1 MIPKSGNRLSETI
14 MLKKKRMIPKIG
26 TSLRRI
32 TLCIPLLGC
41 LNGDFGR
48 VKQSLVIDDIHAWVG
63 RDAALQQGIIP
74 SEFRL
79 TDEERLLRDL
89 AFPLIEAPYGRQ
101 RWFSVL
107 SEYGITRVFLDEWWS
122 FDPTIYAEW
131 LLNSDTRSASSL
143 YARLV
148 DHIRNDIQRLG
159 YFLEVARKVTDLDVK
174 REKSMAFVSVLSPE
188 EIIDA
193 KNRIAENRLVIGWV
207 YRAVND
213 RAASY
218 HFAMERLVIHVPSDR
233 AIEVERQWTLLK
245 TRIKQASIA
254 PPAPIAAV
262 IPPPVISK

>member
-1 MIPKSGNRLSETI
+1 VKPVLS
-14 MLKKKRMIPKIG
+14 
-26 TSLRRI
+26 RRYRTI

-107 SEYGITRVFLDEWWS
+107 SEYGITRVFLNDWWT
-122 FDPTIYAEW
+122 FDPTVYAQW
-131 LLNSDTRSASSL
+131 LLTRDTRSASSL
-143 YARLV
+143 YERLV
-148 DHIRNDIQRLG
+148 DHIRNDILRLG
-159 YFLEVARKVTDLDVK
+159 YFLEVARKVADLDVK
-174 REKSMAFVSVLSPE
+174 RDKSMAYVSVLSPE
-188 EIIDA
+188 EIMDA

-218 HFAMERLVIHVPSDR
+218 RFAMERLVIHVPSDR

-245 TRIKQASIA
+245 TRIAQASIV

-262 IPPPVISK
+262 ISK

>member
-1 MIPKSGNRLSETI
+1 VKPVLS
-14 MLKKKRMIPKIG
+14 
-26 TSLRRI
+26 RRCRTI

-63 RDAALQQGIIP
+63 REAALQQGIAP
-74 SEFRL
+74 SFFRL

-107 SEYGITRVFLDEWWS
+107 SEYGITRVFLDDWWT
-122 FDPTIYAEW
+122 FNPTVYAQW
-131 LLNSDTRSASSL
+131 LLTRDTRSASSL

-148 DHIRNDIQRLG
+148 DHIRNDIVRLG
-159 YFLEVARKVTDLDVK
+159 PFLEIARTVADLDVK
-174 REKSMAFVSVLSPE
+174 REKSLAYVSVLSAE
-188 EIIDA
+188 ELIDA

-207 YRAVND
+207 YRALND

-218 HFAMERLVIHVPSDR
+218 RFAMERLVINVPSDR

-245 TRIKQASIA
+245 TRIGQPSIV

-262 IPPPVISK
+262 ISK